1 MKNDKLDII
10 NKNITSNVMNNL
22 KSKIEKINYL
32 ENYSNS
38 LNPNNVL
45 KRGYSVVYNNQGKL
59 VTKVENTKPQDKLDI
74 KLYNGKLEVEVLKAI
89 KKES

>member
-1 MKNDKLDII
+1 MRLSRNIFFISNIVNDIKA
-10 NKNITSNVMNNL
+10 KT
-22 KSKIEKINYL
+22 EKVKYL

-45 KRGYSVVYNNQGKL
+45 KRGYSVVYNNKGKL